1 MFEMRPF
8 FMVVP
13 LVAGRR
19 EPFEPE
25 GVAMARGIVGE
36 PDGDTYICQLA
47 ERHPGRWCEAILYLE
62 GLDTPEGVGGDHR
75 DGVRAEAVK
84 RHVSRRLL
92 GAGPVTLRNFRR
104 DERSRLLADLVLE
117 D

>member
-8 FMVVP
+8 FVVVP
-13 LVAGRR
+13 LGAGRT
-19 EPFEPE
+19 EPFEPAC
-25 GVAMARGIVGE
+25 VSMARGIVGE
-36 PDGDTYICQLA
+36 PGGDAYICQLA
-47 ERHPGRWCEAILYLE
+47 ERRPGRWCEAILYLE

-92 GAGPVTLRNFRR
+92 GAGPVTLHNFRR
-104 DERSRLLADLVLE
+104 DGHSRLLADIVLE